1 MTLRSI
7 SGMTLLWLAACLM
20 TSASNAQTDLASGD
34 EPHFLFTD
42 WAGPALRVWYEVPA
56 GYHADMPIAFV
67 MHGVGRDADRYYAEW
82 RDYAHSYG
90 FVLLVPEFSDA
101 DFPRAAGYNLGNVFA
116 DDGSMNPE
124 SQWSYSA
131 LDPVFDHMVEKL
143 GSSRQ
148 SYRLYGHSA
157 GAQFAHRFLL
167 YKPAAKVEMAISA
180 NAGWYTMP
188 DAGVEFP
195 YGLQGSGIE
204 PQSLVPLL
212 ARPVVI
218 LLGDQDI
225 DPAHPSLRVTP
236 EAVAQGPHRF
246 ARGQTFYRQA
256 AELASALGVP
266 FAWQLQTVA
275 GAAHNNYQMAEA
287 AAPLLGR

>member
-1 MTLRSI
+1 MVLRSI
-7 SGMTLLWLAACLM
+7 SGMVLLWLTASLM
-20 TSASNAQTDLASGD
+20 TSASYAQTDSISAD
-34 EPHFLFTD
+34 EVHFLFSD

-56 GYHADMPIAFV
+56 DYHADMPMAFV

-82 RDYAHSYG
+82 REHAHRYG
-90 FVLLVPEFSDA
+90 FVLVVPEFTDA
-101 DFPRAAGYNLGNVFA
+101 EFPGAAGYNLGNVFA
-116 DDGSMNPE
+116 SDGSMNPE
-124 SQWSYSA
+124 PQWSYSA
-131 LDPVFDHMVEKL
+131 LDPIFDYMVEKL
-143 GSSRQ
+143 ASSRQ

-167 YKPAAKVEMAISA
+167 YKPAAKLEMAISA

-188 DAGVEFP
+188 DASVEFP

-204 PQSLVPLL
+204 TQSLEPLL

-225 DPAHPSLRVTP
+225 DPAHSSLRVTP
-236 EAVAQGPHRF
+236 EALAQGPHRF

-256 AELASALGVP
+256 AELASALAVP